1 MTARPG
7 GRLPGVLSSLRT
19 QETPM
24 MQDVWDHIIGI
35 AIGGILFYGPFLLFL
50 D

>member
-1 MTARPG
+1 
-7 GRLPGVLSSLRT
+7 
-19 QETPM
+19 M
-24 MQDVWDHIIGI
+24 MRDVWDHIIGI

>member
-1 MTARPG
+1 
-7 GRLPGVLSSLRT
+7 
-19 QETPM
+19 
-24 MQDVWDHIIGI
+24 MQDVWDHVIGI

>member
-1 MTARPG
+1 MR
-7 GRLPGVLSSLRT
+7 
-19 QETPM
+19 
-24 MQDVWDHIIGI
+24 DVWDHIIGI